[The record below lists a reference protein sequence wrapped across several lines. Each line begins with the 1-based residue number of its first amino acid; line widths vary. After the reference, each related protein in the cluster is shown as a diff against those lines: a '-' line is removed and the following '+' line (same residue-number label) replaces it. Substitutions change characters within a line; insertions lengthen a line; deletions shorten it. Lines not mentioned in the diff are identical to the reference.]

1 MRKAGIIIAMAV
13 WIVTA
18 VRLINVNVRAGED
31 VVTAFNTIKY
41 DNVDTIIEAFGEYGT
56 SYLEE
61 EEKEAIL
68 VNLASCV
75 GIDSNYSIQEDDG
88 IATLSSTSAGG
99 TVKIALNTV
108 TTDYVTYKSCTN
120 YVTLNMTI
128 KGRTDCALT
137 YKNMIDDIFEA
148 GKIDGYVNMSLKGE
162 LNGAVNYYERNRLAD
177 ELLDTLDAKVV
188 SENREND
195 LFTIYAYTD
204 LVDEYVM
211 SAGQKININIVQEYD
226 SNTNKTIIYLSSPLN
241 NLDY

>member
-41 DNVDTIIEAFGEYGT
+41 DNVDTIIEAFGEYGK
-56 SYLEE
+56 SYMEDG
-61 EEKEAIL
+61 EKEDAL
-68 VNLASCV
+68 VSIASCI
-75 GIDSNYSIQEDDG
+75 GIDKNYDIEHNG
-88 IATLSSTSAGG
+88 E
-99 TVKIALNTV
+99 VKIALNT
-108 TTDYVTYKSCTN
+108 TTEDYGTYKSCTN
-120 YVTLNMTI
+120 YISINMTI
-128 KGRTDCALT
+128 IGRTDCALT
-137 YKNMIDDIFEA
+137 YKNMIDDIFAA

-177 ELLDTLDAKVV
+177 ELLDILDAKVV

-195 LFTIYAYTD
+195 LFTIYAYTG

-211 SAGQKININIVQEYD
+211 SAGRKININIVQEYD
-226 SNTNKTIIYLSSPLN
+226 SVANKTVIYLSTPLN